1 MTAFIKA
8 ALIRA
13 VYTVAETAI
22 GVIGASK
29 VMSEVDWKVVASA
42 SALAGILSIL
52 KSIVIGMPEVEDKIE
67 IDDGHPP
74 S

>member
-1 MTAFIKA
+1 MREFFKA

-22 GVIGASK
+22 GVIGTSAIL
-29 VMSEVDWKVVASA
+29 SEVDWKMVLSA
-42 SALAGILSIL
+42 STLAGIVSIL
-52 KSIVIGMPEVEDKIE
+52 KSIAVGMPEAPKEN
-67 IDDGHPP
+67 

>member
-1 MTAFIKA
+1 MREFFKA

-22 GVIGASK
+22 GVIGTSAIL
-29 VMSEVDWKVVASA
+29 SEVDWKMVLSA
-42 SALAGILSIL
+42 SALAGIVSIL
-52 KSIVIGMPEVEDKIE
+52 KSIAVGMPEAPKEN
-67 IDDGHPP
+67 

>member
-1 MTAFIKA
+1 MREFIKA

-22 GVIGASK
+22 GVIGTSAIL
-29 VMSEVDWKVVASA
+29 SEVDWKMVLSA
-42 SALAGILSIL
+42 STLAGIVSIL
-52 KSIVIGMPEVEDKIE
+52 KSIAVGMPEAPKEN
-67 IDDGHPP
+67 

>member
-1 MTAFIKA
+1 MREFFKA

-22 GVIGASK
+22 GVIGTSAIL
-29 VMSEVDWKVVASA
+29 SEVDWKMVLSA
-42 SALAGILSIL
+42 SALAGIVSLL
-52 KSIVIGMPEVEDKIE
+52 KSIAVGMPEAPKEN
-67 IDDGHPP
+67 